1 MRFRTFRGEILK
13 ALLTII
19 LVAGSGAVLLV
30 FFNKFMKRKLNINL
44 TYREIY
50 NADYNRKINILF
62 RMIHVILLLSIL
74 ITQLKLELLW
84 NRVLWLVLLTFLL
97 LTQIINIVTAYKHD
111 ENRNV
116 YKFLIGETVYLV
128 VFVLVLLYVCSWYVD
143 FSDYF
148 SP

>member
-1 MRFRTFRGEILK
+1 MK

-19 LVAGSGAVLLV
+19 LVAGSGTVLLV